1 MKLNTHGLSALVLN
15 YGNFCFQVN
24 NDRSRDYT
32 IQNTPVLNSQ
42 QPSILGQQ
50 PPYQGGPGYSGAQYA
65 PGPDPHAQPPSTG
78 WNPGATLPQ
87 SMPMQMQNYPY
98 GPPAGPPA
106 MGPGAVPPHPQ
117 NGQPHSSPM
126 RPYHHQ

>member
-1 MKLNTHGLSALVLN
+1 MNKHCLSALVFN
-15 YGNFCFQVN
+15 RDYFCFQVN

-32 IQNTPVLNSQ
+32 IPNTPVLNT

-50 PPYQGGPGYSGAQYA
+50 PYAGGPGYNGAQYA
-65 PGPDPHAQPPSTG
+65 PGPDPHAQPPSAG
-78 WNPGATLPQ
+78 WNPGAVPQ
-87 SMPMQMQNYPY
+87 SMPMQMHNYPY
-98 GPPAGPPA
+98 GPPSGPPA
-106 MGPGAVPPHPQ
+106 MGPGAVPSHPQ